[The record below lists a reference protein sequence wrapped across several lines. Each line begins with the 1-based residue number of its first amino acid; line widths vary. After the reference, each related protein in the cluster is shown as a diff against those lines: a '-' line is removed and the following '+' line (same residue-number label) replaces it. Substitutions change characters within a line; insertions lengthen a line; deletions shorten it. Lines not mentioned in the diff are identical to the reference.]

1 MKAIMHAH
9 VDYNRH
15 TMFKQSVD
23 EVRKQLKKMLS
34 GLEAGMHDNIDK
46 VFMSMQRD
54 YKSVLGGGG
63 AQVQEVLP
71 KSERST
77 RKEVLRI
84 MQEAE
89 TRFQK
94 LTTSVAIEVKD
105 EGQTPKEDNH
115 HQDVSKEDQSLKLDA
130 HIKPEPGMDDQPIA
144 IVPESRDNPSIEAP
158 SHEQRNEKPA
168 SLREGS
174 GQREILDALDAQLN
188 GAQTNSDDD
197 PDFGSQDDER

>member
-34 GLEAGMHDNIDK
+34 DLEAGMHDNIDK

-54 YKSVLGGGG
+54 YRSVLGGGG
-63 AQVQEVLP
+63 AQAHDLLP

-84 MQEAE
+84 MQGAK

-94 LTTSVAIEVKD
+94 LTISEATEEED

-115 HQDVSKEDQSLKLDA
+115 HQDVSEKDQSLELNVHVKS
-130 HIKPEPGMDDQPIA
+130 EPGMDDRLMA
-144 IVPESRDNPSIEAP
+144 NGPESKDNPFIEAP
-158 SHEQRNEKPA
+158 LHEQRNEKPV

-188 GAQTNSDDD
+188 GAQSNSDDD
-197 PDFGSQDDER
+197 PDFRS